1 MRQPGLALR
10 LAFFHYEI
18 VMNRRQLLT
27 TGAAALT
34 VAAGNAHAK
43 NWTPLVFAHRGASGY
58 LPEHTLP
65 AYELAIKMGADY
77 IEPDVVST
85 KDGVLVVRHDPV
97 LSDSTDILKHP
108 EFADRKR
115 TLKLKGFEITDF
127 FVSDFT
133 LAEIKTLRATQVF
146 ADRDHSHDGKYEIP
160 TLQEVI
166 DLTQAASRD
175 TGRVIG
181 IVPEIKFPTL
191 HRDLGLGIEEKLV
204 AMLDRAGLNHASSPV
219 IIQSFEQA
227 NLKALRKQTSVRLL
241 QLISGSGVDDVGNVI
256 LKAPD
261 DRPYD
266 WAVSGRSGT
275 YADLLTPEGLREVAT
290 YADFVSPWKRWLM
303 TPAGGDMVRRPEIVA
318 NAHTAGLKVI
328 TWTLRNDRLDAYYKG
343 DTMQEYLDLFAM
355 GVDGV
360 FSDFADTA
368 VAARNRFVQP

>member
-1 MRQPGLALR
+1 
-10 LAFFHYEI
+10 
-18 VMNRRQLLT
+18 MNRRQLLT
-27 TGAAALT
+27 AGAAALT
-34 VAAGNAHAK
+34 LAGHANAAQRSR
-43 NWTPLVFAHRGASGY
+43 PLVIAHRGASGY

-65 AYELAIKMGADY
+65 AYEMAIKMGADY

-97 LSDSTDILKHP
+97 LTDSTDILKRP

-133 LAEIKTLRATQVF
+133 LAELKTLRATQVF
-146 ADRDHSHDGKYEIP
+146 ADRSHADDGKYGIP

-166 DLTQAASRD
+166 DLAQAASRH
-175 TGRVIG
+175 TGRIIG

-191 HRDLGLGIEEKLV
+191 HRDIGLAIEEKMV
-204 AMLDRAGLNHASSPV
+204 AMLDRAGLNTASSPV

-227 NLKALRKQTSVRLL
+227 NLKALRKVTPVRLL
-241 QLISGSGVDDVGNVI
+241 QLISGSSVDAAGNVV
-256 LKAPD
+256 LEVPD
-261 DRPYD
+261 DKPYD
-266 WAVSGRSGT
+266 WVVLGRAGT
-275 YADLLTPEGLREVAT
+275 YADLLTPEGLKEVAT

-303 TPAGGDMVRRPEIVA
+303 APAGNEMVRRPEIVA
-318 NAHTAGLKVI
+318 NAHAAGLKVI

-343 DTMQEYLDLFAM
+343 DTAQEYLDLFAM

-368 VAARNRFVQP
+368 AAARNRFAQP

>member
-1 MRQPGLALR
+1 
-10 LAFFHYEI
+10 
-18 VMNRRQLLT
+18 MNRRQLLT
-27 TGAAALT
+27 AGAAALT
-34 VAAGNAHAK
+34 LSAGHAIAAERQK
-43 NWTPLVFAHRGASGY
+43 PLVIAHRGASGY

-85 KDGVLVVRHDPV
+85 KDGVLVVCHDPV

-146 ADRDHSHDGKYEIP
+146 ADRDHSHDGRYEIP

-166 DLTQAASRD
+166 DLAQARARD

-227 NLKALRKQTSVRLL
+227 NLKQLRKLTSVRLL
-241 QLISGSGVDDVGNVI
+241 QLISGSSVDASGNVVLEI
-256 LKAPD
+256 PD

-266 WAVSGRSGT
+266 WAVSGRAGT
-275 YADLLTPEGLREVAT
+275 YADLLTPEGLKEVAT

-303 TPAGGDMVRRPEIVA
+303 APAGGDMVRRPEIVA
-318 NAHTAGLKVI
+318 NAHAAGLKVI
-328 TWTLRNDRLDAYYKG
+328 IWTLRNDRLDAYYKG

-368 VAARNRFVQP
+368 VAARSRFAQH

>member
-1 MRQPGLALR
+1 
-10 LAFFHYEI
+10 
-18 VMNRRQLLT
+18 MNRRQLLT

-34 VAAGNAHAK
+34 LSAGYARAAKAR
-43 NWTPLVFAHRGASGY
+43 TPLVIAHRGASGY
-58 LPEHTLP
+58 LPEHTLA
-65 AYELAIKMGADY
+65 AYEMAIRMGADY

-97 LSDSTDILKHP
+97 LTDSTDILKHP

-133 LAEIKTLRATQVF
+133 LAELKTLRATQVF

-166 DLTQAASRD
+166 DLAQGRSRD
-175 TGRVIG
+175 TGRTIG
-181 IVPEIKFPTL
+181 IAPEIKFPTL

-204 AMLDRAGLNHASSPV
+204 AMLDRAGLNKASSPV

-227 NLKALRKQTSVRLL
+227 NLKALRKLTPVPLL
-241 QLISGSGVDDVGNVI
+241 QLISGSGVDVAGNVV

-266 WAVSGRSGT
+266 WAVSGRAGT
-275 YADLLTPEGLREVAT
+275 YADLLTPEGLKEVAT
-290 YADFVSPWKRWLM
+290 YADFVSPWKRWLVA
-303 TPAGGDMVRRPEIVA
+303 PAGNEMVRRPEIVA
-318 NAHTAGLKVI
+318 NAHAAGLKVI
-328 TWTLRNDRLDAYYKG
+328 TWTLRDDRLDTYYDG
-343 DTMQEYLDLFAM
+343 DTAQEYLDLFGM

-368 VAARNRFVQP
+368 VAARNRFAQH

>member
-1 MRQPGLALR
+1 
-10 LAFFHYEI
+10 
-18 VMNRRQLLT
+18 MNRRQLLT
-27 TGAAALT
+27 TGASALT
-34 VAAGNAHAK
+34 SLTSLAAGHA
-43 NWTPLVFAHRGASGY
+43 TAARTRPLVFAHRGASGY

-65 AYELAIKMGADY
+65 AYEMAIRMGADY

-97 LSDSTDILKHP
+97 LTDSTDILKHP

-115 TLKLKGFEITDF
+115 TVKLKGFEITDF

-133 LAEIKTLRATQVF
+133 LAELKTLRATQVF
-146 ADRDHSHDGKYEIP
+146 ADRDHSHDGKYVIP

-166 DLTQAASRD
+166 DLAQARSRD
-175 TGRVIG
+175 TGRTIG

-191 HRDLGLGIEEKLV
+191 HRDIGLAIEEKLV
-204 AMLDRAGLNHASSPV
+204 VMLDRAGLNHASSPV

-227 NLKALRKQTSVRLL
+227 NLKHLRKLTPVRLL
-241 QLISGSGVDDVGNVI
+241 QLISGSDIDAAGNVV

-261 DRPYD
+261 DKPYD

-275 YADLLTPEGLREVAT
+275 YADLLTAEGLREVAT

-303 TPAGGDMVRRPEIVA
+303 APTGGEMVRRPEIVA
-318 NAHTAGLKVI
+318 NAHAAGLKVI
-328 TWTLRNDRLDAYYKG
+328 TWTLRNDRLDAYYDG
-343 DTMQEYLDLFAM
+343 DTAQEYLDLFGM

-368 VAARNRFVQP
+368 VAARNRFASR